1 MMKRIFVTVI
11 LAAAVLTLASA
22 PTYGQRHSKAADRSV
37 MDAEKAYVEALVK
50 GDHAALNNLLDSQ
63 YVFTNTEGSTMDRGA
78 HLKRFEGGKYRFA
91 TKADIDDVKIRMS
104 GTTMAFVTGRL
115 NFWGADTPPADGHSR
130 YTHVW
135 VKKAGHWRMVS
146 NHSHRVS

>member
-1 MMKRIFVTVI
+1 MMKRMFVTVI
-11 LAAAVLTLASA
+11 LAAAVLAIASA
-22 PTYGQRHSKAADRSV
+22 PAYGQRHAKAADRAV
-37 MDAEKAYVEALVK
+37 MDAEHAYVDALVK
-50 GDHAALNNLLDSQ
+50 GDHAALNNLLDAQ
-63 YVFTNTEGSTMDRGA
+63 YVFTNTEGSTLDRGA

-135 VKKAGHWRMVS
+135 VKKAGHWRLVS

>member
-1 MMKRIFVTVI
+1 MMKRMFVTLI
-11 LAAAVLTLASA
+11 LTAAVMLASA
-22 PTYGQRHSKAADRSV
+22 PAYGQRHPKTAERAV
-37 MDAEKAYVEALVK
+37 MDAEHAYVDALVK
-50 GDHAALNNLLDSQ
+50 GDHAALNNLLDAQ
-63 YVFTNTEGSTMDRGA
+63 YVFTNTEGSTLDKGA
-78 HLKRFEGGKYRFA
+78 HLKRFEGGNYRFA

-115 NFWGADTPPADGHSR
+115 NFYGADTPPADGHSR

-135 VKKAGHWRMVS
+135 VKKAGHWRLAS